1 MVSDTLL
8 GRPPTDTPVVDL
20 DQVAFRYG
28 HRDVLNG
35 VSLKV
40 PAGEVFGILGASGSG
55 KTTLIRLLV
64 GLLKPQSGRVRV
76 LGEAPS
82 PRLAH
87 RIGYMPQLNALYLE
101 LSVQENVGFF
111 ARMQGLVGSSQRRAA
126 VEEVISL
133 VGLWEQRKDTI
144 LRVSGGMRQRVSLAI
159 ALVHKPDLL
168 LLDEPTVGLDPELRA
183 SFWDHFHNLAAAGA
197 TLIIS
202 SHVMDDAAHCHR
214 LGFLRDGGMIAEGTP
229 ATLRAATGRAD
240 ATLEDAFLYFVRKG

>member
-1 MVSDTLL
+1 M
-8 GRPPTDTPVVDL
+8 DTPVVDL

-28 HRDVLNG
+28 RRDVLNG

-111 ARMQGLVGSSQRRAA
+111 ARMQGLIGSSQRRAA
-126 VEEVISL
+126 VEEVIGL

-183 SFWDHFHNLAAAGA
+183 SFWEHFHNLAAAGA
-197 TLIIS
+197 TLIVS

-229 ATLRAATGRAD
+229 ATLRAATGQAN